1 MSDSQ
6 VPLTAPV
13 LLNSI
18 IEPALSAI
26 GLWSPAAGELLLGT
40 AAQESGL
47 RNIRQVDG
55 PALGLFQMEP
65 ATHDDCWRNFLVH
78 RPTLSARIRALIPGL
93 TAGSALM
100 ETSDVYACAMARIK
114 YLRVPEILP
123 PEHDLEAQADYYKRW
138 YNTVE
143 GAATAAEYVAK
154 YQAAMGGQPSA

>member
-65 ATHDDCWRNFLVH
+65 ATHDDIWANYLTYHPTLGYDVALLVGEP
-78 RPTLSARIRALIPGL
+78 RPTAACLLADPQ
-93 TAGSALM
+93 
-100 ETSDVYACAMARIK
+100 YAAAMARIL
-114 YLRVPEILP
+114 YRRVSAPLP
-123 PEHDLEAQADYYKRW
+123 DYGDVAGYAAYYKRW
-138 YNTVE
+138 YNTPQ
-143 GAATAAEYVAK
+143 GAATEAEFIANWNRLVA
-154 YQAAMGGQPSA
+154 PFL